1 MESFTQI
8 YSRWNEQEK
17 KKKEM
22 EKLWHIRTPE
32 NNATSK
38 NRYNSPSEGG
48 EYNKIK
54 LQELKLFFKNKTFNK
69 SRKMY

>member
-1 MESFTQI
+1 
-8 YSRWNEQEK
+8 
-17 KKKEM
+17 M

-32 NNATSK
+32 NIATSK
-38 NRYNSPSEGG
+38 NRYGSPSESG

-54 LQELKLFFKNKTFNK
+54 LQELKLFLKDKIFNK

>member
-1 MESFTQI
+1 MN
-8 YSRWNEQEK
+8 RK
-17 KKKEM
+17 KKKIEM

-32 NNATSK
+32 NIATSK
-38 NRYNSPSEGG
+38 NRYGSPSESG

-54 LQELKLFFKNKTFNK
+54 LQELKLFFKDKIFNK